1 MRRRMESFVKPMQVD
16 RLCDDGD
23 RGKLSNFA
31 RWRTA
36 GNEDDASGRIFGQNV
51 TARGD
56 TVELGHSVIHQDDI
70 RPMTFVGLD
79 GFQTGANDF
88 DDLMSTLGNELSE

>member
-1 MRRRMESFVKPMQVD
+1 MRRRMESFVKSMQVD
-16 RLCDDGD
+16 RLCENRD
-23 RGKLSNFA
+23 RSKLCDFA

-36 GNEDDASGRIFGQNV
+36 GNENDASGRIFGENV

-56 TVELGHSVIHQDDI
+56 AVELRHSVIHQDHI

-79 GFQTGANDF
+79 GFQTGP
-88 DDLMSTLGNELSE
+88 DDLDNFIAALANELSE